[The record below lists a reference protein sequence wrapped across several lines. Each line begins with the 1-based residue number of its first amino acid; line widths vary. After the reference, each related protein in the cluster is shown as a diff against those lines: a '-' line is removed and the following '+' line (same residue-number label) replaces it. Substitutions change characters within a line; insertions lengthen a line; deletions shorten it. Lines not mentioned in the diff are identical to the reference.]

1 MHIEWCH
8 ELFDSGLG
16 CPSAIVHL
24 VRKLGHSN
32 AVLTMFEKWWLF
44 ADVWGVCMLHDAWIF
59 IAWFAWFSLVYR
71 LLPFPMRR
79 CGQSWKPWCDHPSWP
94 YRRCC
99 FWCHLSF
106 PCFLNFPRTSNP
118 MVLKVEFLTMVPHH
132 APHIWFL
139 RSTCD
144 VTSCLKSRCQLAIF
158 KEQRPRVL
166 RKRWSESEIKL
177 QWLICT
183 LLQCGG
189 GSSVKK
195 NYRPHIKLADVH
207 APSCTYIYTMLRF
220 GLGYRSSHIL
230 HHAPPCPCTM
240 KTV

>member
-1 MHIEWCH
+1 MMTFCWRLRCVHAAWCMDFH
-8 ELFDSGLG
+8 RLICLVFSCLSTS
-16 CPSAIVHL
+16 PVPNAQVRAIVKTLMRSPFVAISTMLLL
-24 VRKLGHSN
+24 V
-32 AVLTMFEKWWLF
+32 
-44 ADVWGVCMLHDAWIF
+44 
-59 IAWFAWFSLVYR
+59 SLVI
-71 LLPFPMRR
+71 
-79 CGQSWKPWCDHPSWP
+79 SK
-94 YRRCC
+94 
-99 FWCHLSF
+99 F

-189 GSSVKK
+189 GQQCKKK
-195 NYRPHIKLADVH
+195 NYRPRIKLADVH
-207 APSCTYIYTMLRF
+207 AHIFTRCS
-220 GLGYRSSHIL
+220 GLGLGIDL
-230 HHAPPCPCTM
+230 
-240 KTV
+240 

>member
-1 MHIEWCH
+1 MPFLRCLKNDDFLLTFEVCACCMMHGFSSPDLPGF
-8 ELFDSGLG
+8 LFV
-16 CPSAIVHL
+16 PNAQVRAIVKTLMRSPFVAISTMLLL
-24 VRKLGHSN
+24 V
-32 AVLTMFEKWWLF
+32 
-44 ADVWGVCMLHDAWIF
+44 
-59 IAWFAWFSLVYR
+59 SLVI
-71 LLPFPMRR
+71 
-79 CGQSWKPWCDHPSWP
+79 SK
-94 YRRCC
+94 
-99 FWCHLSF
+99 F

>member
-1 MHIEWCH
+1 MMTFCWRLRCVHAAWCMDFH
-8 ELFDSGLG
+8 RLICLVFSCLSTS
-16 CPSAIVHL
+16 PVPNAQVRAIVKTLMRSPFVAISTMLLL
-24 VRKLGHSN
+24 V
-32 AVLTMFEKWWLF
+32 
-44 ADVWGVCMLHDAWIF
+44 
-59 IAWFAWFSLVYR
+59 SLVI
-71 LLPFPMRR
+71 
-79 CGQSWKPWCDHPSWP
+79 SK
-94 YRRCC
+94 
-99 FWCHLSF
+99 F